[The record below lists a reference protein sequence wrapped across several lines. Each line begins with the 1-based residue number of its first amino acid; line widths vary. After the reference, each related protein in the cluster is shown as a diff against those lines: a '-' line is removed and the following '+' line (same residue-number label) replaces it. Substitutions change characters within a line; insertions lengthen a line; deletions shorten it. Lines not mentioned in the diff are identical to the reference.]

1 MGKMKEMAAETQLA
15 PMSGGMES
23 PNKMIERV
31 IKKNWSKMEAVMP
44 KHLSSER
51 LMQLTISAVNKTPK
65 LLECDLATLLSCVMR
80 CSALGLEP
88 SAVDGLG
95 YAYILPYKNKG
106 KMEATF
112 ILGYKGMIKLAYMGG
127 EVTSIEARAVHEGDV
142 FDYRFGLTETLE
154 HVPKGNGELTHVY
167 MVARFKN
174 GGHYFDVMTKDEVES
189 IRKRSRAGETG
200 AWVSDYEAM
209 AKKTVVRRAFPYLPL
224 PPMAQRAAE
233 IDESDGGYVETLVAE
248 PIMEAT
254 GAAAEDGCG
263 DEADGGRAEAGTA
276 TETVRS
282 ARCRTCGNVQDS
294 VAPDATLE
302 DLDGFLCCEAP
313 SYEWCE

>member
-1 MGKMKEMAAETQLA
+1 MISVGKMKEIAAETQLA
-15 PMSGGMES
+15 PMTGAES
-23 PNKMIERV
+23 PNRMIERV
-31 IKKNWSKMEAVMP
+31 IKRNWSKMEAVMP
-44 KHLSSER
+44 QHLSSER

-127 EVTSIEARAVHEGDV
+127 EVTSIEARAVHDGDS
-142 FDYRFGLTETLE
+142 FDYRFGLNETLE
-154 HVPKGNGELTHVY
+154 HVPKGSGELTHVY

-174 GGHYFDVMTKDEVES
+174 GGHYFDVMTKEEVES
-189 IRKRSRAGETG
+189 IRKRSRAGESG

-224 PPMAQRAAE
+224 PPMAQKAAE
-233 IDESDGGYVETLVAE
+233 IDESDGGYVETITAE
-248 PIMEAT
+248 PIVEVT
-254 GAAAEDGCG
+254 GAEDGCE
-263 DEADGGRAEAGTA
+263 DDAGRAEAGTA
-276 TETVRS
+276 TDMVRS
-282 ARCRTCGNVQDS
+282 AECRTCGNVQEA
-294 VAPDATLE
+294 APDATLD
-302 DLDGFLCCEAP
+302 DLNGFLCCDAP
-313 SYEWCE
+313 DYAWVE